1 MNLTFSPTT
10 TTIPLP
16 QPCHATILDDVG
28 ILPTETY
35 EFAPRQRSLGDSHPL
50 VSPGI
55 VDGTT
60 LLSSTMEVM
69 VGNVTPEEYTIN
81 KGEVLGYIS
90 VLQSPAISN
99 LDTDVDSAIA
109 LASFIADS
117 ESSLPSVNAVA
128 PNGNTQLDYHPVIV
142 IQPDFGGFIQGIN
155 SAVASDGKPMKV
167 VLMLSYDEDVLQAN
181 LPMAPDAVL
190 LTMATDIDSSQLANS
205 ILSRID
211 QSVHALLPFCTAFI
225 GQTSPASKLA
235 WSGRVLEHYSASRSL
250 ALFEST
256 LQRLSA
262 HIAWTAFLHPSM
274 KDFIPKHRYPFMT
287 TVAYADVANVANSSN
302 VLVVSTFPYPS
313 FTPPTSPVAP
323 ASLLQSLRNRVA
335 YKLTTTSGY
344 DMPANAPLCT
354 IPLGPLTLSRV
365 DGTGTPRPLSLSEQ
379 GAVAGVPS
387 NFNYPRST
395 MGTPQLFAG
404 ISSTAPAAF
413 VRLLAQAVPICSRA
427 SPQPRCN
434 PVVVTGIELKV
445 QIQTAAIDRYAHQT
459 AFLDIRYTTQFASPA
474 SHSKGDAAH
483 SSSF

>member
-69 VGNVTPEEYTIN
+69 VGNITPEEYTIN
-81 KGEVLGYIS
+81 KGDVLGYIS

-99 LDTDVDSAIA
+99 LDTDVDSATA

-128 PNGNTQLDYHPVIV
+128 PNDNTQLEYHPVIV
-142 IQPDFGGFIQGIN
+142 IQPDFGGLIQGIN
-155 SAVASDGKPMKV
+155 SAVAPDGKPMKV
-167 VLMLSYDEDVLQAN
+167 ILMLSYDDDVLQAN
-181 LPMAPDAVL
+181 LPMAPDAVP
-190 LTMATDIDSSQLANS
+190 LTMATDIDSSQLADS
-205 ILSRID
+205 ILSRVD

-256 LQRLSA
+256 LQRLSP

-287 TVAYADVANVANSSN
+287 TVAY
-302 VLVVSTFPYPS
+302 
-313 FTPPTSPVAP
+313 
-323 ASLLQSLRNRVA
+323 
-335 YKLTTTSGY
+335 
-344 DMPANAPLCT
+344 
-354 IPLGPLTLSRV
+354 
-365 DGTGTPRPLSLSEQ
+365 LSL
-379 GAVAGVPS
+379 
-387 NFNYPRST
+387 
-395 MGTPQLFAG
+395 
-404 ISSTAPAAF
+404 IH
-413 VRLLAQAVPICSRA
+413 I
-427 SPQPRCN
+427 
-434 PVVVTGIELKV
+434 
-445 QIQTAAIDRYAHQT
+445 
-459 AFLDIRYTTQFASPA
+459 
-474 SHSKGDAAH
+474 
-483 SSSF
+483 